1 MARTLYL
8 LLQVV
13 TVKVRVIQLM
23 IQAVKKGNLVIQEAL
38 DFMSGARVTIPQL
51 SILVYLLKIIRILK
65 DSYELFAIIF
75 EEYAEQ

>member
-38 DFMSGARVTIPQL
+38 DFMSGERVTIPQL

>member
-23 IQAVKKGNLVIQEAL
+23 IQAVKKGNLVIQEPL
-38 DFMSGARVTIPQL
+38 DFMSRARVTIPQL

-65 DSYELFAIIF
+65 DSYELFVIIF